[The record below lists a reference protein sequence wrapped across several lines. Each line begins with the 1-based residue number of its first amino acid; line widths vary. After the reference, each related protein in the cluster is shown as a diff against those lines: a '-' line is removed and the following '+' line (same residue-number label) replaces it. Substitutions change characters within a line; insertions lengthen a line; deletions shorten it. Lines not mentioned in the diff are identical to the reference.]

1 MSDPDTTL
9 SGGPER
15 SVPAQAPAAKPSKG
29 RSAAAVICLVL
40 AALLTTP
47 AAIAYW
53 GQRTLND
60 TTRYVNTVG
69 PLVNSP
75 EVQNM
80 KTRRRYSEMH

>member
-1 MSDPDTTL
+1 
-9 SGGPER
+9 
-15 SVPAQAPAAKPSKG
+15 V
-29 RSAAAVICLVL
+29 VICLLL

-47 AAIAYW
+47 AGIAYW

-75 EVQNM
+75 EV
-80 KTRRRYSEMH
+80 